1 MLRVLVLFLGFIEA
15 GGAGVGVTGAA
26 LRVFERHT
34 LGERAGP
41 ARHTGLDSVT
51 IRAINPV

>member
-26 LRVFERHT
+26 LRVFKRHT